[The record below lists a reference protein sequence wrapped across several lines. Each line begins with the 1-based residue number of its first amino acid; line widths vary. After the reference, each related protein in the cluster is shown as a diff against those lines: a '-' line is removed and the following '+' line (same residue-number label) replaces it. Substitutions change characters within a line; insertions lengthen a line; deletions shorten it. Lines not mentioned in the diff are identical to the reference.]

1 MISCEI
7 GTGTTYINIANGT
20 GVVVPPAD
28 PVAWSVAMKALWD
41 FPDICN
47 KMGRKA
53 RLRVEEW
60 RRQT

>member
-28 PVAWSVAMKALWD
+28 PVAWSVAMKTLWD